1 MFLCHRNLG
10 ILSLSPGCTRGIE
23 PGSPI
28 TPVGDDIVEGI
39 EAIIV
44 QGTAPGLT
52 VTPATIYL
60 RDQNT
65 ATGDPDTATLSL
77 SGPNTV
83 LNEGE
88 DASFTVTLSH
98 AVGSQIRVAWSVTP
112 GTATSEDYRRSSGQT
127 TFPAGSEA
135 NATQPFNVSIRD
147 DGLSENEESLNVSLG
162 AVSGRISDQVSV
174 DSAASSTTVTIS
186 ESDPITV
193 VLSGPAS
200 VGEGEPANYR
210 VSLSPSGIIPTEDLT
225 VDYTTSDGT
234 AHSDNYTAA
243 SGILT
248 FSSSDAGTQSIAVST
263 TEDTSH
269 EEDQTFSFTI
279 SNLSGGGGPMPSLG
293 NRSSITTTITDDD
306 PPPSPPRNVIVE
318 PGNNSPRFD
327 EGARTIRT
335 VLEAAKVGTVVGERL
350 RARDSDN
357 DRLEYWLWGTDRES
371 FDVDLRT
378 GQLTTKTALD
388 YEVKDEY
395 SVRVSVRDG
404 QRGSDGI
411 IVLISVENVDEPPG
425 PPAALDLKATSHST
439 LAVNWTAPDNQGPE
453 IIDYDVRYRE
463 EGGEF
468 YDAAYDGNG
477 TSIALEDLHPETRYE
492 VQVRAVNAEGTG
504 FCSESSQRQTKP
516 PPDPTTTHNPAATPG
531 PSSSPAPAPPTTD
544 DGDGGFPWWGIVAIV
559 VGAIATGVTVVG
571 AHRKWGTN
579 GAPANVAR
587 RVALTLRTTV
597 RWVATSSLKT
607 LAYDGARVVVWSTG
621 TPPAIVAGKIAW
633 GTYAIA
639 KWWVNSS
646 PRTMVRDVVTAVAAV
661 VRWGLNCSL
670 STIAGDVARMV
681 RALAGLGRRAE

>member
-1 MFLCHRNLG
+1 M
-10 ILSLSPGCTRGIE
+10 SSGCTRGIE

-77 SGPNTV
+77 SGPNTL

-112 GTATSEDYRRSSGQT
+112 GTATSEDYRPSSGQA

-135 NATQPFNVSIRD
+135 NDTQPFNVSIRD
-147 DGLSENEESLNVSLG
+147 DGLSENEESFNVFLG

-293 NRSSITTTITDDD
+293 NPSSITTTITDDD
-306 PPPSPPRNVIVE
+306 PPPSSPRNVIVE

-357 DRLEYWLWGTDRES
+357 DRLEYWLWRTDREC
-371 FDVDLRT
+371 FDVDP
-378 GQLTTKTALD
+378 
-388 YEVKDEY
+388 
-395 SVRVSVRDG
+395 S
-404 QRGSDGI
+404 GSTF
-411 IVLISVENVDEPPG
+411 L
-425 PPAALDLKATSHST
+425 
-439 LAVNWTAPDNQGPE
+439 
-453 IIDYDVRYRE
+453 Y
-463 EGGEF
+463 
-468 YDAAYDGNG
+468 
-477 TSIALEDLHPETRYE
+477 
-492 VQVRAVNAEGTG
+492 
-504 FCSESSQRQTKP
+504 
-516 PPDPTTTHNPAATPG
+516 
-531 PSSSPAPAPPTTD
+531 
-544 DGDGGFPWWGIVAIV
+544 
-559 VGAIATGVTVVG
+559 
-571 AHRKWGTN
+571 
-579 GAPANVAR
+579 
-587 RVALTLRTTV
+587 
-597 RWVATSSLKT
+597 
-607 LAYDGARVVVWSTG
+607 
-621 TPPAIVAGKIAW
+621 
-633 GTYAIA
+633 
-639 KWWVNSS
+639 
-646 PRTMVRDVVTAVAAV
+646 
-661 VRWGLNCSL
+661 
-670 STIAGDVARMV
+670 
-681 RALAGLGRRAE
+681 